1 MEDKRTLIAIALS
14 VAVLIGWNY
23 IAEYMGWIPPL
34 EQTAQQNTTPIV
46 QTSPET
52 VVSSPT
58 PMAPAP
64 VFTPAPGREIKIET
78 PLYSAV
84 IYTGGG
90 VLRSFTLKNYKVD
103 LSPDSPLVN
112 VISPEAALTS
122 PMGIT
127 VNGQASWSVGT
138 WSFDGGDITLA
149 PGESKS
155 LTFVGMVEGVR
166 VTRVI
171 TFNADTYLL
180 SENLLVA
187 SADGTP
193 RSARLGFV
201 VAASPFSAGQYDPT
215 RLAWDSNGSFEEETS
230 ADTLRETGII
240 ESGAFNWAGVMS
252 NYFMNVVSP
261 TNPLHLTLK
270 GRVQGDVW
278 RAGLERPDFIAP
290 ATGEVPLAVNW
301 WFGPKERVLLADVPG
316 NLSSAVH
323 FGMFSFIA
331 RPLLAVLDFFHDYV
345 GNWGIAI
352 IILTCCIRF
361 FFWPLS
367 QKSYK
372 SMEQMKKLQPMM
384 QKLREKYGND
394 KQALNREIMQ
404 LYKTYKINPAGGCLP
419 ILVQIPVFIG
429 LYQALLNSIELRHA
443 AFIYY
448 LPFTD
453 IVWLADLS
461 AADPFYITPVLMGA
475 TMFLQQWIT
484 PAAGDPTQ
492 QKIMMFMPLI
502 FFFMFLNFPAGLV
515 LYWLCN
521 NILSVGQQWWMLR
534 KA

>member
-1 MEDKRTLIAIALS
+1 MEDKRTIIAIVLS
-14 VAVLIGWNY
+14 IVVLIGWTHL
-23 IAEYMGWIPPL
+23 AEYMGWVQPRTQEARQEAAPSP
-34 EQTAQQNTTPIV
+34 APTP
-46 QTSPET
+46 EA
-52 VVSSPT
+52 VVSTAPAT
-58 PMAPAP
+58 PAP
-64 VFTPAPGREIKIET
+64 VFTPAPGREVKVET

-90 VLRSFTLKNYKVD
+90 VLRSFTLKNYKSD
-103 LSPDSPLVN
+103 LQPDSPLVN
-112 VISPEAALTS
+112 LVSPDAALTS
-122 PMGIT
+122 PMGVT
-127 VNGQASWSVGT
+127 VNGQASWSVGA
-138 WSFDGGDITLA
+138 WSFDGGDLALA
-149 PGESKS
+149 PGEAKS
-155 LTFVGMVEGVR
+155 LTFIGMVDGVR
-166 VTRVI
+166 VTRTL
-171 TFNADTYLL
+171 TFHADTYLI

-187 SADGTP
+187 SADATP

-201 VAASPFSAGQYDPT
+201 VAASPFGEGAYDPT

-230 ADTLRETGII
+230 ADTLMKTGII
-240 ESGAFNWAGVMS
+240 ETGTFNWAGVMS

-261 TNPLHLTLK
+261 ADPLQLTLR
-270 GRVQGDVW
+270 GRVQGEVW
-278 RAGLERPDFIAP
+278 RAGLERPEFVTP
-290 ATGEVPLAVNW
+290 VQGETPVAVNW
-301 WFGPKERVLLADVPG
+301 WFGPKVRTLLEEAPG
-316 NLSSAVH
+316 NLSNAVH
-323 FGMFSFIA
+323 FGIFSFIA
-331 RPLLAVLDFFHDYV
+331 RPLLAMLNFFHTYV

-384 QKLREKYGND
+384 KKLREKYGND
-394 KQALNREIMQ
+394 KQALNREVMQ
-404 LYKTYKINPAGGCLP
+404 LYRTYKVNPAGGCLP

-443 AFIYY
+443 AFIRY

-461 AADPFYITPVLMGA
+461 AADPFYITPILMGA

-492 QKIMMFMPLI
+492 QKIMMFMPLV

-534 KA
+534 KS